1 MNTDLDKNIQYLKGV
16 GEKRAALF
24 AKLKVFTV
32 GDLLTYY
39 PRDYENWNR
48 IFSIDE
54 APLDADVCVSAILL
68 SPFTVRK
75 TRAGQ
80 LLYTTVVSDGKHFL
94 ALTFFNNKYVKDAL
108 KDGEEYLFYGK
119 IHLNAD
125 GNREMTAPA
134 YAKATEG
141 GYLHPVYPQTE
152 GLNSKAIAKTVRT
165 ALELYGDGMT
175 ETLPAE
181 QVQKYKLLPLRQA
194 VEQIHFPKNEDEIRA
209 ARRRLIYEELLTL
222 QLGILSSG
230 GSEREHTRYVLT
242 EDRTAAFAG
251 TLPFTLTNAQQRAVR
266 ECMADMQSGK
276 AMRRLLQ
283 GDVGSGKT
291 AVAAALIDSCV
302 ANGFQCALMAPTEV
316 LAQQHYR
323 TFSEFFK
330 DTDVRIGLLT
340 GSVTPKNK
348 RELKERAD
356 NGDLDLLI
364 GTHAVITGDVA
375 FKNLALAVTDEQHR
389 FGVTQRAKLREKGD
403 SPHVLVMSATP
414 IPRTLSLI
422 IYGDLDISILDE
434 KPAGR
439 REIKT
444 YTVPTVYHERLYAFI
459 RREVAEGRQCYI
471 VCPAVEESRDIESER
486 TAAEDYAKLLSST
499 VFRDLRTDIL
509 HGKMRPKQKDEAMR
523 RFQNGETDVLICTVV
538 IEVGVDVPNAAVMVI
553 ENAEFFGLSQL
564 HQLRGRV
571 GRGAAQSYCVLVS
584 DATNEKAAQRLSVMC
599 ETNDGFRIAEEDLKQ
614 RGPGDF
620 FGNRQSGLPLLKLAD
635 LMTDGKVLYAAR
647 DEAQRILSEDPALER
662 PENALLK
669 EKVAALFTDIS

>member
-1 MNTDLDKNIQYLKGV
+1 MTSELDKNVQYLKGV

-24 AKLKVFTV
+24 RKLKVLTV
-32 GDLLTYY
+32 GDLLAFY
-39 PRDYENWNR
+39 PRDYERWDR
-48 IFSIDE
+48 VYPIGE
-54 APLDADVCVSAILL
+54 APLDTDVCVSAILI

-75 TRAGQ
+75 TRAG
-80 LLYTTVVSDGKHFL
+80 LLIYSTVAADGDHFL
-94 ALTFFNNKYVKDAL
+94 SLTFFNNKYVKDTL

-119 IHLNAD
+119 MRLNAD
-125 GNREMTAPA
+125 GNREMVSPA
-134 YAKATEG
+134 YAKVTEG

-165 ALELYGDGMT
+165 ALELYGNALT
-175 ETLPAE
+175 ETLPDE
-181 QVQKYKLLPLRQA
+181 QIRKYRLLPLRQA
-194 VEQIHFPKNEDEIRA
+194 VEQIHFPKNEDEIQA

-222 QLGILSSG
+222 QLGILTAG
-230 GSEREHTRYVLT
+230 GSERETTRFVLT
-242 EDRTAAFAG
+242 HDNSADFAG
-251 TLPFTLTNAQQRAVR
+251 SLPFRLTNAQQRAIR
-266 ECMADMQSGK
+266 ECMADMRSGK

-291 AVAAALIDSCV
+291 AVAAALIDSCA
-302 ANGFQCALMAPTEV
+302 ANGFQSALMAPTEV

-323 TFSEFFK
+323 TFCGFFK
-330 DTDVRIGLLT
+330 DTGLRIELLT
-340 GSVTPKNK
+340 GSVTAKNK
-348 RELKERAD
+348 RLIKERVAA
-356 NGDLDLLI
+356 GDVDLLI
-364 GTHAVITGDVA
+364 GTHAVITGDVQ
-375 FKNLALAVTDEQHR
+375 FRNLALAVTDEQHR
-389 FGVTQRAKLREKGD
+389 FGVTQRAKLRKKGEA
-403 SPHVLVMSATP
+403 PHVLVMSATP

-439 REIKT
+439 QEIKT

-459 RREVAEGRQCYI
+459 RKEVAEGRQCYI
-471 VCPAVEESRDIESER
+471 VCPAVEESKDAESER
-486 TAAEDYAKLLSST
+486 TAAEDYAKLLSGT
-499 VFRDLRTDIL
+499 VFRNLRTDIL
-509 HGKMRPKQKDEAMR
+509 HGKMRPKQKEEAMR

-538 IEVGVDVPNAAVMVI
+538 IEVGVDVPNATVMVI

-599 ETNDGFRIAEEDLKQ
+599 ETNDGFKIAEEDLGQ

-635 LMTDGKVLYAAR
+635 LMTDGKTLYAAR
-647 DEAQRILSEDPALER
+647 DEAQRILAEDPALEL
-662 PENALLK
+662 PKNALLK
-669 EKVAALFTDIS
+669 EKVSALFADIS